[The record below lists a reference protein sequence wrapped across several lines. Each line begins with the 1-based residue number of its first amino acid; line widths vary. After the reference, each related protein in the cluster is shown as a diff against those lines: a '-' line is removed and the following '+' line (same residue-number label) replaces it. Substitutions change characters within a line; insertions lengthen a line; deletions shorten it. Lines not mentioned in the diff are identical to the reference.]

1 MDSSTST
8 NFIRE
13 VLTIVFCNL
22 RLATQVAVA
31 IFLVALVAPLFIG
44 KYYTVTGE
52 IIVLSKKLDQGIRAE
67 VSRDHGSRFL
77 PPTLADLETETT
89 IIRSL
94 PVIQHAVAGLED
106 DGIEITEY
114 SVLQTWIIQPLKHI
128 LELPMR
134 LLGSEDMD
142 PQQARINELTA
153 YVLKDLE
160 IVTAP
165 GTNVILVSYTHSDA
179 AKAMALVNQVMQA
192 YLQKRRDVM
201 RLEAPENFLLTKR
214 DTYQRLVADLE
225 QRRVDLLSRHGV
237 VSPDAE
243 TTSILQRLDDESRLV
258 VQLQESRQQNQL
270 WLDYLKAEA
279 DKLGKADI
287 VETSLA
293 FSFSGAGTN
302 EELFYVDT
310 EMKHQLGSIAELVS
324 DYNEA
329 RFNYT
334 ADSPRVNQILAQLRE
349 QKRRLELLVAN
360 RILEKEQA
368 LHIIEETIAGKH
380 SQMAELRA
388 DLIRLRQAAAEEATL
403 VTELEAAN
411 DAYFRYAQQYEEYRS
426 EQMFNLE
433 DMENVRI
440 LSRPV
445 PPLEAS
451 SPKPLLVWLLGA
463 IAALASG
470 LVAALLAVY
479 FSRTFITPYQVQSL
493 LNLPVIAVFDDAD
506 PEPDLPERW
515 TPSGVW
521 KWLRQPPRA

>member
-1 MDSSTST
+1 MDSSAST
-8 NFIRE
+8 NFFRE
-13 VLTIVFCNL
+13 VTTIVFCNL
-22 RLATQVAVA
+22 RLATQVALA

-44 KYYTVTGE
+44 KFYTVTGE

-67 VSRDHGSRFL
+67 VSSDHGTRFL

-94 PVIQHAVAGLED
+94 PVIQGAVGALDEN
-106 DGIEITEY
+106 GIEIPEY
-114 SVLQTWIIQPLKHI
+114 SLLQTGFIQPLKY
-128 LELPMR
+128 LLSLPMK
-134 LLGSEDMD
+134 LLGSDDTD

-153 YVLKDLE
+153 YVLEDLE

-165 GTNVILVSYTHSDA
+165 GTNVILISYTHRDA
-179 AKAMALVNQVMQA
+179 DKAMALVNQIMET

-237 VSPDAE
+237 VNPDAE
-243 TTSILQRLDDESRLV
+243 TTSTLQRLEDESRLV
-258 VQLQESRQQNQL
+258 AQLQESRQQNQL
-270 WLDYLKAEA
+270 WLDYLKTEAE
-279 DKLGKADI
+279 KLGKAEI
-287 VETSLA
+287 VQTSLA

-368 LHIIEETIAGKH
+368 LRIIDETIAGKH
-380 SQMAELRA
+380 LQIAELKTE
-388 DLIRLRQAAAEEATL
+388 LGRLRQAAAEEATL
-403 VTELEAAN
+403 VTELNAAN

-451 SPKPLLVWLLGA
+451 SPKPLLVWLLGGVAA
-463 IAALASG
+463 IASG

-493 LNLPVIAVFDDAD
+493 LNLPVIAVFDDTD
-506 PEPDLPERW
+506 PDPDLPERW
-515 TPSGVW
+515 TPAGVW